1 MRMKREFWLAHVAAI
16 KQEGISTA
24 AYAKRHGLAAKSL
37 YYWQRKLRIATPAT
51 SRASNGSAFVALR
64 VAESAVVRQPHAVC
78 TLMLASGLRLEMTT
92 LPATEWLAA
101 LGRAVQG
108 AH

>member
-16 KQEGISTA
+16 KREGISTA
-24 AYAKRHGLAAKSL
+24 AYAERHGLAAKSL
-37 YYWQRKLRIATPAT
+37 YYWQRKLRTAPPATP
-51 SRASNGSAFVALR
+51 RASSGSTFVALR
-64 VAESAVVRQPHAVC
+64 VAEPVAVRQPHTAC
-78 TLMLASGLRLEMTT
+78 TLILSSGLRLEMTA

-101 LGRAVQG
+101 LGRAVEG